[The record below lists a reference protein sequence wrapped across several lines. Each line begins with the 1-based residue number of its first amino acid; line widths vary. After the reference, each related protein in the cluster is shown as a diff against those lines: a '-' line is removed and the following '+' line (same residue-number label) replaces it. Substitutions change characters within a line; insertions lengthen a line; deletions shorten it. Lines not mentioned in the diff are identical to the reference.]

1 MRTIIYG
8 LLGFAIVACGTQADV
23 RQVNA
28 KSAADASQA
37 YEVSKDA
44 SEIIKTSVA
53 PNPATVSFKK
63 EVSASAI
70 KQHIEFLAS
79 DALNGRKTGTAG
91 IDEAATYIIKQF
103 QDAGVQ
109 SYFTS
114 YRDKFNAKGVDGYN
128 IVAMLPGT
136 DSKLKKEF
144 VVIGAHYDHIGTAEA
159 VNGDTIANGANDNAS
174 GTSAV
179 IELAKYFAK
188 AKTNKRSII
197 FALFSA
203 EELGLLGSGHLAERL
218 KTTDINPYV
227 MFNIEMI
234 GVPMNDKDYTV
245 YLTGYENSS
254 MAQKFNA
261 YAGAKVMGFLP
272 QAKQYSLFKRSDN
285 YAFYEEFKIPAQTVS
300 TFDFTNFDHYH
311 QVGDEA
317 SIMDFEH
324 IANVVN
330 QLIPGVEGMTNSSEH
345 EIIWNE

>member
-1 MRTIIYG
+1 MRKIIYG
-8 LLGFAIVACGTQADV
+8 LLSFALVGCGTQSDV
-23 RQVNA
+23 RQVDS
-28 KSAADASQA
+28 KSAADASQG

-44 SEIIKTSVA
+44 SEVITTTVA
-53 PNPATVSFKK
+53 PNPSTVSFKK
-63 EVSASAI
+63 EVSASAV
-70 KQHIEFLAS
+70 KKHVEFLAS
-79 DALNGRKTGTAG
+79 DALKGRKTGTIG

-109 SYFTS
+109 PYFTS

-136 DSKLKKEF
+136 DSELKNEF
-144 VVIGAHYDHIGTAEA
+144 IVIGAHYDHIGTAEA
-159 VNGDTIANGANDNAS
+159 VNGDKIANGANDNAS
-174 GTSAV
+174 GTAAV

-188 AKTNKRSII
+188 AKTNKRGII

-203 EELGLLGSGHLAERL
+203 EELGLLGSAHLAERL

-234 GVPMNDKDYTV
+234 GVSMTDKDYTF
-245 YLTGYENSS
+245 YLTGYENSN
-254 MAQKFNA
+254 MAQEFNA

-272 QAKQYSLFKRSDN
+272 QAKQYNLFKRSDN

-311 QVGDEA
+311 QVGDEV

-330 QLIPGVEGMTNSSEH
+330 QLIPGVEGMANSNSH